1 MDRYFY
7 ICLSLEPYKNDEQKF
22 RRLMRELNG
31 FGIIILDA
39 DEVPLVD
46 SKTKEPVYETL
57 MLYCWE
63 ERDGAMLELAEDMR
77 KNKGTENNIYEYN
90 GLPMIM

>member
-22 RRLMRELNG
+22 RKLIRELNG
-31 FGIIILDA
+31 FGIIIFDA

-46 SKTKEPVYETL
+46 SITKEPVYETL

-63 ERDGAMLELAEDMR
+63 VRDRAMLELAEDMR
-77 KNKGTENNIYEYN
+77 KSKGTENNIYEYN